1 MPHQAQ
7 SQASAGAGLC
17 TIHISV
23 TRTEF
28 LMALSYG
35 IVFKLCTIQPKELKW
50 ALAFWST
57 VLVRNEF
64 GALK

>member
-1 MPHQAQ
+1 
-7 SQASAGAGLC
+7 
-17 TIHISV
+17 
-23 TRTEF
+23 
-28 LMALSYG
+28 MALSYG